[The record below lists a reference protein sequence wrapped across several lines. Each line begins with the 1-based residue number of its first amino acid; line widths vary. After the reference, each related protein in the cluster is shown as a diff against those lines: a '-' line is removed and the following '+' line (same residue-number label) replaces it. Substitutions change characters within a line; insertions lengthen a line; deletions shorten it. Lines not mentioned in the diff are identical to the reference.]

1 MDDPIQEVIESI
13 KRQRTVRTALEYDAL
28 TSSFLNNVGEVF
40 EIYGFGTARVY
51 LRDKRERNDLRQQAD
66 AVLGAIDCME
76 PCPMI
81 HKNRAIG
88 RSIIKTLN
96 SLEIDG
102 LVRQRPNQQ
111 RGGRR

>member
-1 MDDPIQEVIESI
+1 MDDPIQNVIEQI
-13 KRQRTVRTALEYDAL
+13 KRQRSIRTALEQGAMS
-28 TSSFLNNVGEVF
+28 SSFLNNAGEVF
-40 EIYGFGTARVY
+40 EIYGFGTARIY
-51 LRDKRERNDLRQQAD
+51 MRDKRERNELRTQAD
-66 AVLGAIDCME
+66 AVMSAIDCME

-102 LVRQRPNQQ
+102 IARRRP
-111 RGGRR
+111 R